1 MTTFIFQHQAD
12 TEKGFQV
19 REQVRQAAEEGGR
32 VQPALPAQERQE
44 EGVHHGRR
52 PRAPGAQEARLG
64 TRRKGGKVKVRV
76 GATAGSG

>member
-1 MTTFIFQHQAD
+1 MTTSQLQHQAD

-44 EGVHHGRR
+44 EGVHHG
-52 PRAPGAQEARLG
+52 PGG
-64 TRRKGGKVKVRV
+64 TGGEF
-76 GATAGSG
+76 